1 MRYALYYRNNKI
13 SLKISPT
20 STTSVVLHCLKL
32 TFIRFPIIRIHSANG
47 PALSYLTAVGF
58 RHAHCVR
65 SDTLDADVIIATKLG
80 EVRPTEAP
88 FSDSAAPILFKTEQF
103 VVISE
108 WENKYNDKEKSKN
121 YKNEWYITPDE
132 CIKYGIA
139 DEILTDISTLF

>member
-58 RHAHCVR
+58 RHAHCIR
-65 SDTLDADVIIATKLG
+65 PNTLDADVIIATKLR
-80 EVRPTEAP
+80 EVRPTETP
-88 FSDSAAPILFKTEQF
+88 FSGPRARAPSILFKTEQF
-103 VVISE
+103 VIISE
-108 WENKYNDKEKSKN
+108 WKNKYNDKKKSKYN
-121 YKNEWYITPDE
+121 KNV
-132 CIKYGIA
+132 
-139 DEILTDISTLF
+139 